1 MAKAEDD
8 KRAEATNNARAKT
21 RAAARTKGGAM
32 AESNEGEV
40 AEAPKYDSAEVRDE
54 TLAKTN
60 DVEAAEATEDVGTK
74 TEQGVRTES
83 KEDGVNIYDFQQ
95 FGTEQLAS
103 NTTAAIATEASDY
116 SRRSLENSTSF
127 VARLL
132 GAKSFDSVIQI
143 HSEYAKTSY
152 EGFVAQA
159 KKMGELYSD
168 LAKEFFKPIQT
179 FNANDA
185 RKVRAMRGLDVEISF
200 PETYQNSSRAAR
212 GA

>member
-8 KRAEATNNARAKT
+8 KRAEATNNARARARAKT
-21 RAAARTKGGAM
+21 RVVGRTKASGAM

-40 AEAPKYDSAEVRDE
+40 AEAPNYDSAEVRDE

-60 DVEAAEATEDVGTK
+60 EAAEATEDVGTK

-83 KEDGVNIYDFQQ
+83 KEDDVTVNIYDFQKL
-95 FGTEQLAS
+95 GTEQLAS
-103 NTTAAIATEASDY
+103 NTTAASSFLDTVQAIAAEATDY
-116 SRRSLENSTSF
+116 SRRSLENSSSF
-127 VARLL
+127 VAKLL
-132 GAKSFDSVIQI
+132 GAKSFDSVILI

-168 LAKEFFKPIQT
+168 LAKESFKPIETAITKVQT

-185 RKVRAMRGLDVEISF
+185 RK
-200 PETYQNSSRAAR
+200 SRL
-212 GA
+212 

>member
-8 KRAEATNNARAKT
+8 KRAEATNNARVRARAKT
-21 RAAARTKGGAM
+21 RVVARTKASGAM
-32 AESNEGEV
+32 AESNDGEV
-40 AEAPKYDSAEVRDE
+40 AEAPKYAAEVRDE

-60 DVEAAEATEDVGTK
+60 DVEAAEATEDAG
-74 TEQGVRTES
+74 TES
-83 KEDGVNIYDFQQ
+83 KEDDVTVNIYDFQKL
-95 FGTEQLAS
+95 GTEQLAS
-103 NTTAAIATEASDY
+103 NTTAASSFLDTVQAIAAEATDY
-116 SRRSLENSTSF
+116 SRRSMENSSSF
-127 VARLL
+127 VAKLL

-168 LAKEFFKPIQT
+168 LAKEFFKPIETAITKVQT

-185 RKVRAMRGLDVEISF
+185 RK
-200 PETYQNSSRAAR
+200 SRL
-212 GA
+212 

>member
-1 MAKAEDD
+1 MAKAGDD
-8 KRAEATNNARAKT
+8 KRAQAINNASARAGVKT
-21 RAAARTKGGAM
+21 RAAARTKASGAM
-32 AESNEGEV
+32 VESNEGQV

-60 DVEAAEATEDVGTK
+60 DVEAAQATEDVGTK

-83 KEDGVNIYDFQQ
+83 KEDGVNIYDFQKL
-95 FGTEQLAS
+95 GTEQLAS
-103 NTTAAIATEASDY
+103 NTTAVFSFLDTVQAIATEASDY
-116 SRRSLENSTSF
+116 SRRSLENSSSF
-127 VARLL
+127 VAKLL

-152 EGFVAQA
+152 EGFLAQA
-159 KKMGELYSD
+159 KKMGELYSY

-185 RKVRAMRGLDVEISF
+185 RKSGL
-200 PETYQNSSRAAR
+200 
-212 GA
+212 

>member
-1 MAKAEDD
+1 
-8 KRAEATNNARAKT
+8 
-21 RAAARTKGGAM
+21 M

-54 TLAKTN
+54 TLPKTN
-60 DVEAAEATEDVGTK
+60 DVKAAEATEDAG
-74 TEQGVRTES
+74 TES
-83 KEDGVNIYDFQQ
+83 KEDDVTVNIYDFQKL
-95 FGTEQLAS
+95 GTEQLAS
-103 NTTAAIATEASDY
+103 NTTAASSFLDTVQAIAAEAGNY
-116 SRRSLENSTSF
+116 SRRSLENRFTF
-127 VARLL
+127 VAKLL

-152 EGFVAQA
+152 EGFAAQA

-185 RKVRAMRGLDVEISF
+185 RKSAL
-200 PETYQNSSRAAR
+200 
-212 GA
+212 